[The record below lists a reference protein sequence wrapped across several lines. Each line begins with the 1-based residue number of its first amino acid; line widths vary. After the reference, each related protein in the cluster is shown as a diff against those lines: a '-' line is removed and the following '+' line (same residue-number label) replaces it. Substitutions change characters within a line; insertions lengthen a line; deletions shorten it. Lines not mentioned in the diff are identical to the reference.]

1 MISRLTD
8 FFKQELYPGELGR
21 KATLQRPE
29 NWDVPLSPGRSY
41 RRTCVSCQRQLLWVN
56 HNIRQT
62 FLIFRS
68 YFNIHKQKDNSGFHR
83 CPMKGIGWQ
92 LNVSWAFIE
101 FCIARYCSSFWV
113 WASRS
118 STIPSCGPAFLAPLR
133 RCFVTL
139 SLHFKAHELK
149 KDKRGS
155 FPINTPL
162 QTKSDDHLSDKRPK
176 IRDTQKLIIDLKDY

>member
-8 FFKQELYPGELGR
+8 FLNRSSIQGNSAEKRLYKGPKTEM
-21 KATLQRPE
+21 
-29 NWDVPLSPGRSY
+29 SPYPQGDP
-41 RRTCVSCQRQLLWVN
+41 TDIHVSCQRQLLWVN

-139 SLHFKAHELK
+139 SLHFKAHE
-149 KDKRGS
+149 
-155 FPINTPL
+155 
-162 QTKSDDHLSDKRPK
+162 
-176 IRDTQKLIIDLKDY
+176 